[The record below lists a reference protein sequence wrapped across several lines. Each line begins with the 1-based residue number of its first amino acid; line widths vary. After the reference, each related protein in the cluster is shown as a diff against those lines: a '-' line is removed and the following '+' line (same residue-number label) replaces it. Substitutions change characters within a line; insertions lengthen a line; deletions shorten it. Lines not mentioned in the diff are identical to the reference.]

1 MINMSILL
9 PIKGTKE
16 AVTLNPS
23 KIIAL
28 GLNYRD
34 HVKESDFLNPA
45 ALPEI
50 PTEPILFA
58 KTPNTLVGDGE
69 AIVIPDFIR
78 RDYDFEDIRIDYEA
92 ELAVIIGKR
101 CRNVPRE
108 KALSHVLG
116 YTCMNDVSMRN
127 FQTTDKS
134 GWFRGK
140 SLDTFGPIGP
150 VLVPAA
156 DIPDPQ
162 SLHITCRLNGK
173 TVQDSNT
180 SYMIFSVEET
190 IEFISKQITLEEGDI
205 IMTGTPSGVGRL
217 KGGDTVEVE
226 IEGIGILRNKVL
238 DTSEVRS

>member
-1 MINMSILL
+1 MSILL
-9 PIKGTKE
+9 PIKGDRE
-16 AVTLNPS
+16 VLTLNPS

-34 HVKESDFLNPA
+34 HLKESSFLNLND
-45 ALPEI
+45 LPET
-50 PTEPILFA
+50 PPEPILFS
-58 KTPNTLVGDGE
+58 KTPNTLIGSGE
-69 AIVIPDFIR
+69 DIIIPAFIR

-92 ELAVIIGKR
+92 ELAVVIGKR
-101 CRNVPRE
+101 CRNVPRG

-150 VLVPAA
+150 VLVPAE
-156 DIPDPQ
+156 DIRNPQ
-162 SLHITCRLNGK
+162 ALNISCRLNGR
-173 TVQDSNT
+173 TVQNSNT
-180 SYMIFSVEET
+180 SFMIFSVEET

-217 KGGDTVEVE
+217 RGGDIVEVE
-226 IEGIGILRNKVL
+226 IEGIGILKNRVL
-238 DTSEVRS
+238 DNFEVTA

>member
-1 MINMSILL
+1 MSILL
-9 PIKGTKE
+9 PIKGDRE
-16 AVTLNPS
+16 VLTLNPS

-34 HVKESDFLNPA
+34 HLKESSFLNLND
-45 ALPEI
+45 LPET
-50 PTEPILFA
+50 PPEPILFS
-58 KTPNTLVGDGE
+58 KTPNTLIGSGE
-69 AIVIPDFIR
+69 DIIIPAFIR

-92 ELAVIIGKR
+92 ELAVVIGKR
-101 CRNVPRE
+101 CRNVPRG

-150 VLVPAA
+150 VLVPAE
-156 DIPDPQ
+156 DIRNPQ
-162 SLHITCRLNGK
+162 VLNISCRLNGR
-173 TVQDSNT
+173 TVQNSNT
-180 SYMIFSVEET
+180 SFMIFSVEET

-217 KGGDTVEVE
+217 RGGDIVEVE
-226 IEGIGILRNKVL
+226 IEGIGILKNRVL
-238 DTSEVRS
+238 DNFEVTA